1 MKDTQLMIEESVTNY
16 GLSDIRT
23 LKLSK
28 ETKVTLLAN
37 SKAIRR
43 AKKWG
48 KK

>member
-28 ETKVTLLAN
+28 ERNEEIAADQREIYN
-37 SKAIRR
+37 
-43 AKKWG
+43 KWL
-48 KK
+48 KNR